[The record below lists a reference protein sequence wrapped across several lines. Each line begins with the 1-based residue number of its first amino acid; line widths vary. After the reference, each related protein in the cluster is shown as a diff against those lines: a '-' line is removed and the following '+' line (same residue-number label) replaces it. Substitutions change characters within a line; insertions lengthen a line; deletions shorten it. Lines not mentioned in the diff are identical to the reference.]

1 MSTGPLV
8 ALQIMD
14 IGTDHSCGWAMDPD
28 MFLGSSPSMD
38 VMMALV
44 GSAGHSDQHGLK
56 GSVVLVSP
64 HDPRSHLLGLQ
75 WQ

>member
-1 MSTGPLV
+1 M
-8 ALQIMD
+8 ALQAMD
-14 IGTDHSCGWAMDPD
+14 IGTDRSCGWAMDPD
-28 MFLGSSPSMD
+28 VFLGSSPSMD

-44 GSAGHSDQHGLK
+44 GSACHSDQHGLK
-56 GSVVLVSP
+56 GSMVIVSA

>member
-1 MSTGPLV
+1 M
-8 ALQIMD
+8 ALQAMD
-14 IGTDHSCGWAMDPD
+14 IGTDSSCGWAMDPD
-28 MFLGSSPSMD
+28 VFLGSSLSMD

-44 GSAGHSDQHGLK
+44 GSACHSDQHGLK
-56 GSVVLVSP
+56 GGVVVVSP